1 MQLVRFVQKLKNE
14 TVVIEL
20 KDNTIVEG
28 TIQSV
33 DISMNIHLKTVKKT
47 FKKDVFELDT
57 LSVRGSAIRMILLP
71 DSLPIDNLL
80 VDDTQYSK
88 TGKKKEAVVK
98 LRKNHPIK

>member
-20 KDNTIVEG
+20 KDNTIIEG

-33 DISMNIHLKTVKKT
+33 DISMNIHLKTVKKIYKKET
-47 FKKDVFELDT
+47 FNLDT
-57 LSVRGSAIRMILLP
+57 LTVRGASIRSIVLP
-71 DSLPIDNLL
+71 DSLPLDNLL

-88 TGKKKEAVVK
+88 TGKNKDSMVK
-98 LRKNHPIK
+98 LRKNHNIK

>member
-20 KDNTIVEG
+20 KDNTIIEG

-33 DISMNIHLKTVKKT
+33 DVSMNIHLKTVKKT
-47 FKKDVFELDT
+47 YKKDTYNLDT
-57 LSVRGSAIRMILLP
+57 LTVRGSTIRTIVLP
-71 DSLPIDNLL
+71 DSLPLDNLL

-88 TGKKKEAVVK
+88 AGKTKDAQVK
-98 LRKNHPIK
+98 LRKNHSIK